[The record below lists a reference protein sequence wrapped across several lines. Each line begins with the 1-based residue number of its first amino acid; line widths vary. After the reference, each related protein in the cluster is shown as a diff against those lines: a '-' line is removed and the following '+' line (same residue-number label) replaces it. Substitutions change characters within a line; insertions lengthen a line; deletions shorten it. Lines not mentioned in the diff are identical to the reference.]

1 MTAVLHRHARRLI
14 ALAVCGPLL
23 AAPAFA
29 AVTAP
34 PPPTGLT
41 AATPTRVTPVLT
53 WTASAGASSGY
64 RVYRGSTQV
73 GSTTATTYSDTGLK
87 SSGTYIY
94 TVKAVGQ
101 SNKLSVASNQAKVVY
116 DIVAP
121 KVVGT
126 ITATTPT
133 ALVSLSWAAVTD
145 TGGSGLQGYEVFRD
159 GTSIGITTTPSMTD
173 PTAPDGSHSYTVVA
187 QDWAGNRAAAS
198 KPKVVVVDATPPST
212 PPAPTAASTDTTASP
227 SFTWPA
233 STDAGTGVAGYRVLR
248 DGTVI
253 ATVTA
258 TSYTDTG
265 ATTSGSHDYS
275 LIAFDKLGNASPASP
290 TTTVQVDA
298 TPPDTP
304 TGLTAQSPTNAA
316 PQLSWNPVTDDT
328 PGAIT
333 YRISR
338 DGQVLTTIPDTTY
351 TDPGVADGRHTYT
364 VAAIDRFGRASTVP
378 ASTVVVV
385 DTSPPSA
392 PLGVFAFAAGGTN
405 RVSWAVSSD
414 TGTGVA
420 SYQVLRD
427 GTPVGTVTGTTFN
440 EQADPGATYTV
451 EAVDGANN
459 ISQPSLPADAGNPFP
474 TGVSSRQ
481 VVDQS
486 APEEAAHPELGII
499 SIMLRWQVIQPDETT
514 YDWSGL
520 DASLADATAHG
531 YKLIVRIMCGADA
544 PDWMQTDP
552 TNPVQFI
559 DLLSTDPSNSRY
571 PGEMFVPVPWDP
583 NLAYWYTQ
591 LMDALNAH
599 LQQPDGAGGIWA
611 DHVEFVPIAMPSVLS
626 SEMQTGYGSG
636 TYTGVYNGVQG
647 TYNRATVNQTAWDN
661 VARSGSTPADQQQ
674 SNRNDVEAA
683 WDNAIDIQE
692 THLTVVPSAIA
703 YGQLFGD
710 QYAAAQRIA
719 ATKVPQW
726 GDNLWS
732 MVTNLQPKINN
743 DGSLSPW
750 SQLYPQ
756 AAQTINIALQN
767 GGVVGFQTAGYGT
780 INTAAEMQEVIN
792 DGITNYNMRF
802 LETTPE
808 AMDAFPDLLLNG
820 PNNAQDQLRARFGG

>member
-1 MTAVLHRHARRLI
+1 V
-14 ALAVCGPLL
+14 
-23 AAPAFA
+23 
-29 AVTAP
+29 
-34 PPPTGLT
+34 
-41 AATPTRVTPVLT
+41 
-53 WTASAGASSGY
+53 
-64 RVYRGSTQV
+64 
-73 GSTTATTYSDTGLK
+73 
-87 SSGTYIY
+87 
-94 TVKAVGQ
+94 
-101 SNKLSVASNQAKVVY
+101 
-116 DIVAP
+116 
-121 KVVGT
+121 
-126 ITATTPT
+126 
-133 ALVSLSWAAVTD
+133 
-145 TGGSGLQGYEVFRD
+145 
-159 GTSIGITTTPSMTD
+159 
-173 PTAPDGSHSYTVVA
+173 
-187 QDWAGNRAAAS
+187 
-198 KPKVVVVDATPPST
+198 
-212 PPAPTAASTDTTASP
+212 
-227 SFTWPA
+227 
-233 STDAGTGVAGYRVLR
+233 
-248 DGTVI
+248 
-253 ATVTA
+253 
-258 TSYTDTG
+258 
-265 ATTSGSHDYS
+265 
-275 LIAFDKLGNASPASP
+275 AFDTVGNASPASA

-304 TGLTAQSPTNAA
+304 TGLTAQSPTNTA

-333 YRISR
+333 YRVSR
-338 DGQVLTTIPDTTY
+338 DGQVLATVPDATY
-351 TDPGVADGRHTYT
+351 TDAGVPEGRHTYT
-364 VAAIDRFGRASTVP
+364 VAAIDRFGRASAGS

-385 DTSPPSA
+385 DTTAPTA
-392 PLGVFAFAAGGTN
+392 PLGMFAFASGGTN
-405 RVSWAVSSD
+405 TVSWAVSSD

-420 SYQVLRD
+420 AYQVLRG
-427 GTPVGTVTGTTFN
+427 GTTVGTVTGTTFS

-451 EAVDGANN
+451 EAVDGAGNT
-459 ISQPSLPADAGNPFP
+459 SPPSLPANAGAPFP

-486 APEEAAHPELGII
+486 GPEYAAHPELAII
-499 SIMLRWQVIQPDETT
+499 SIMLRWQVIQPDATT

-531 YKLIVRIMCGADA
+531 YKLIIRIMCGADA

-552 TNPVQFI
+552 NHPVQFI
-559 DLLSTDPSNSRY
+559 DLISTDPNNSRY

-599 LQQPDGAGGIWA
+599 LQQPDGAGGTWA
-611 DHVEFVPIAMPSVLS
+611 DHVEFVPIAMPSILS

-636 TYTGVYNGVQG
+636 TYTGTYNGVYG
-647 TYNRATVNQTAWDN
+647 TYNRAATNQAAWDA

-674 SNRNDVEAA
+674 SNRNDLEAA

-692 THLTVVPSAIA
+692 NHLTVAPSAIA
-703 YGQLFGD
+703 YGQLFSD
-710 QYAAAQRIA
+710 NYAAAQRIA
-719 ATKVPQW
+719 GTKVPQW

-732 MVTNLQPKINN
+732 MVTNLQPKVNN

-756 AAQTINIALQN
+756 AAQAITIALQN

-780 INTAAEMQEVIN
+780 INSAAEMQEVIN